1 VIYTA
6 PIKALSNQKFREFDG
21 LFPGQVGILTGDIT
35 HQPNAPLVIMT
46 TEIFHNQIL
55 EEKTGF
61 ERFTWII
68 FDEIHYIDDA
78 ERGTVWEESLIF
90 MPPHMHLLALSA
102 TIPNREEFAGWL
114 SAIHAFPVRLVH
126 EETRPVPLHF
136 FFQCYGKLTDDVA
149 QLQRIGY
156 RKLSGT
162 RRPVEFDAEEERAL
176 NRVPALIAHLQSLDR
191 LPCIYFAF
199 SRKRCEALAEQISHL
214 SFLNAEDS
222 ERLRLRFRSLLRQFE
237 LEGEEAA
244 EDLEPLVVRGVAFH
258 HAGMRPAVKEVIERL
273 FTERLIQVIF
283 TTETFALGINMPAR
297 TVIFDELRK
306 IYGRY
311 HRALRTRDFFQM
323 AGRAGRRG
331 IDDKGYVY
339 VRVSPHDIELAE
351 IERMLAA
358 KFEPVQSQF
367 RPSYATLLN
376 LYEKYGDRLTDIY
389 PLSFHCF
396 QQGKNNQKRAV
407 AAMRGRVQVL
417 KRLGFIEDNT
427 LTPKGHFGKRVY
439 GYELALT
446 EFYMRGI
453 MEGLTEEE
461 LVVLAVGL
469 VYEPRKLRGDYSFHP
484 MSRQLRRH
492 TRRIMG
498 QIWAA
503 ERDAGV
509 IPPSK
514 EFYFY
519 LTETLISWIRG
530 EPFADSM
537 IHTDASE
544 GEVIRYYRMA
554 VQMLRELADAPV
566 SAKLKEKLEVAVE
579 LLNRDVVDAARQL
592 MAGL

>member
-1 VIYTA
+1 
-6 PIKALSNQKFREFDG
+6 
-21 LFPGQVGILTGDIT
+21 
-35 HQPNAPLVIMT
+35 
-46 TEIFHNQIL
+46 
-55 EEKTGF
+55 
-61 ERFTWII
+61 
-68 FDEIHYIDDA
+68 
-78 ERGTVWEESLIF
+78 
-90 MPPHMHLLALSA
+90 
-102 TIPNREEFAGWL
+102 
-114 SAIHAFPVRLVH
+114 
-126 EETRPVPLHF
+126 
-136 FFQCYGKLTDDVA
+136 
-149 QLQRIGY
+149 
-156 RKLSGT
+156 
-162 RRPVEFDAEEERAL
+162 
-176 NRVPALIAHLQSLDR
+176 
-191 LPCIYFAF
+191 
-199 SRKRCEALAEQISHL
+199 
-214 SFLNAEDS
+214 
-222 ERLRLRFRSLLRQFE
+222 
-237 LEGEEAA
+237 
-244 EDLEPLVVRGVAFH
+244 
-258 HAGMRPAVKEVIERL
+258 
-273 FTERLIQVIF
+273 
-283 TTETFALGINMPAR
+283 
-297 TVIFDELRK
+297 
-306 IYGRY
+306 
-311 HRALRTRDFFQM
+311 TRDFFQM

-339 VRVSPHDIELAE
+339 VRVSPHDIEFAE

-484 MSRQLRRH
+484 MSRQLLRH